1 MSKREVSLIAKD
13 MLECCN
19 SIFEYTKGLD
29 FDAFANDKKTVDAVV
44 RNFEILGEA
53 SRIMTNEVK
62 SDCPEVEWKILKDLR
77 NRCIHDYFGIDY
89 EIIWDIIGNYLPEQA
104 DFIEQLS
111 RKLSK

>member
-1 MSKREVSLIAKD
+1 MSKREVALIAND

-19 SIFEYTKGLD
+19 SIFEYIKGFD
-29 FDAFANDKKTVDAVV
+29 FNAFANDKKTVDAVV
-44 RNFEILGEA
+44 RNLEILGEA
-53 SRIMTNEVK
+53 SRMMTNEIK
-62 SDCPEVEWKILKDLR
+62 SDYPEVEWKILNDLR

-89 EIIWDIIGNYLPEQA
+89 EIIWDIIQNYLPEQA